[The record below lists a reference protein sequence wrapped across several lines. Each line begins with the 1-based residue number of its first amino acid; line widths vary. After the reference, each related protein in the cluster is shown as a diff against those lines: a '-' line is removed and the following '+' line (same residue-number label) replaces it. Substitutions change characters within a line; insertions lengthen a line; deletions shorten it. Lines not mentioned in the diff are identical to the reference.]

1 MQQEVVASG
10 TGVAGAAVSR
20 RSQQIQAAA
29 PFRMLFGFLRR
40 RAAEESGRPGD
51 DALEVLDFT
60 FGDPHELAMPAYV
73 EALRDAAVPRDD
85 QWFAYKQSE
94 QTAQEAAAASL
105 ERVVPLGWTGD
116 NLRMTTGG
124 FGAITVAMKAVADPG
139 DEVVYTLPPW
149 VLYEILAIEA
159 GLVPVKV
166 PALQPAFDLDLD
178 AIAAAITPRTRI
190 VVVNTP
196 NNPSGRIYPPAQLSA
211 LAAILEEASAR
222 HGRRIWIVS
231 DEPYNRIV
239 FDGKPFHSPSQFY
252 RHTLLC
258 YSYGKTLLAPGQ
270 RVGYLAVPPGLPEA
284 PELMDAIDS
293 LQVAGGWLFPN
304 AVMQYAVPDLERLSI
319 DIEAL
324 EAKRDRL
331 VGALREMGYE
341 VAPPEGTFYLWPRSP
356 VPDDEAFVASL
367 ERRGVLVMPGT
378 LFETPGWFRIC
389 LTATAE
395 TIEAAIPHFR
405 AAIDEARRE
414 GQTHV

>member
-1 MQQEVVASG
+1 
-10 TGVAGAAVSR
+10 
-20 RSQQIQAAA
+20 
-29 PFRMLFGFLRR
+29 MLFGFLRR

-73 EALRDAAVPRDD
+73 EAIRDAAVPRDD

-94 QTAQEAAAASL
+94 ETAQDAAAASL

-149 VLYEILAIEA
+149 FLYEILAIEA

-222 HGRRIWIVS
+222 HGHRIWIVS

-293 LQVAGGWLFPN
+293 LQIAGGWLFPN

-319 DIEAL
+319 DIGAL

-341 VAPPEGTFYLWPRSP
+341 VASPEGTFYLWPRSP
-356 VPDDEAFVASL
+356 VPDDEAFVAAL

-405 AAIDEARRE
+405 SAIDEARRD
-414 GQTHV
+414 GQPPV

>member
-1 MQQEVVASG
+1 
-10 TGVAGAAVSR
+10 
-20 RSQQIQAAA
+20 
-29 PFRMLFGFLRR
+29 MLFGFLRR

-94 QTAQEAAAASL
+94 ETAQDAAAASL

-149 VLYEILAIEA
+149 FLYEILAIEA

-166 PALQPAFDLDLD
+166 PALQPSFDFDLD

-293 LQVAGGWLFPN
+293 LQIAGGWLFPN

-319 DIEAL
+319 DIGAL

-341 VAPPEGTFYLWPRSP
+341 VASPEGTFYLWPRSP
-356 VPDDEAFVASL
+356 VPDDEAYVASL
-367 ERRGVLVMPGT
+367 ERRGVLVLPGT